1 MPLDCVARIFPC
13 FPLTQRSD
21 LLTTLQFCTNLCG
34 FEQMAVWPHDFV
46 VQLVQLFIKYYKI
59 NPQPKLV
66 KILTKSDPLPL
77 RGIPIV

>member
-1 MPLDCVARIFPC
+1 
-13 FPLTQRSD
+13 
-21 LLTTLQFCTNLCG
+21 
-34 FEQMAVWPHDFV
+34 MAVWPHDFV
-46 VQLVQLFIKYYKI
+46 VQLVQLVQLFIKYYKI